1 MTPLSKSDQDLY
13 SFIRQNILTSGKQ
26 PVYRKMIK
34 VIKKASLRSVT
45 LALERLVHANLITM
59 DKSKIALTTT
69 YLKYG
74 ITNTIDIPLVPNYTK
89 TISLYHE
96 AKVITTIP
104 ISTDLLD
111 PEGTFFLIKIQNDD
125 INMAFIKG
133 TPCTSGNL
141 ALVKI
146 QEPTT
151 ADKIVVAIIN
161 GSAVIRGHYKTE
173 DKIFLYPMSTD
184 LSLTPIILS
193 NTNHI
198 EYIVW
203 DVLPSHLFTNLE
215 SLEKPQHEHS

>member
-1 MTPLSKSDQDLY
+1 MIPLSQSDQDLY
-13 SFIRQNILTSGKQ
+13 SFIRQTILTRGKQ
-26 PVYRKMIK
+26 PVYREMIK

-45 LALERLVHANLITM
+45 LALERLVNADLITM
-59 DKSKIALTTT
+59 NKSKILLTTT

-89 TISLYHE
+89 TNSLYHE

-104 ISTDLLD
+104 ISTSLLD

-125 INMAFIKG
+125 INKAFIKG
-133 TPCTSGNL
+133 TPCSLGNL

-146 QEPTT
+146 QEPTPS
-151 ADKIVVAIIN
+151 DKIVVAIIN
-161 GSAVIRGHYKTE
+161 GSAIIRGHYKTE

-184 LSLTPIILS
+184 LSLTPIVLS

-203 DVLPSHLFTNLE
+203 DILPSHLFINII
-215 SLEKPQHEHS
+215 